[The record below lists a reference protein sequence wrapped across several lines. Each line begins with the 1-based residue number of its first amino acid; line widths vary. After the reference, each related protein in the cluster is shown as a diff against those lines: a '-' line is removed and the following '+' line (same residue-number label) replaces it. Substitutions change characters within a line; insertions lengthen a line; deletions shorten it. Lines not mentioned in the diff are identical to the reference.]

1 MTKRIRQI
9 SFYYLCLEEH
19 IYNKEKN
26 TTKIK
31 TLNNSEVEAEFQKV
45 YDSMLDL
52 DNGNKAKNVVTV
64 SNDYVIEISEYN
76 EHILYAKIGQQNNAS
91 TVALRDK
98 ETLETTGVPMTDTQL
113 LELFTFFMI
122 DFETGVVAY
131 VGLNGA
137 PKLSAIRGLF
147 DDVLLNFN
155 IHTKLS
161 IIMTDDVLNLLTKKD
176 IISKITLSVAVPDDE
191 ILSDVVGLPKNDF
204 DMLENVR
211 TKTATYKLVAQRN
224 KNILKSNSKLIDL
237 ITYIMEKFGD
247 NLKGIHVNA
256 KNIGESTQTYDLL
269 NYKFTKKVNI
279 NEHNGYYYSEQELI
293 EILRKTYNNNK
304 NDLLKYI
311 NEL

>member
-98 ETLETTGVPMTDTQL
+98 ETLEATGVPMTDTQL

-237 ITYIMEKFGD
+237 ITYIREKFGD

>member
-237 ITYIMEKFGD
+237 ITYIREKFGD

>member
-98 ETLETTGVPMTDTQL
+98 ETLETTGVPMTATQL

-122 DFETGVVAY
+122 DFETGVIAY

-161 IIMTDDVLNLLTKKD
+161 IIMTDDVLDLLTKKD

-224 KNILKSNSKLIDL
+224 KNILKSNSKFIDL
-237 ITYIMEKFGD
+237 ITSIREKFGD

-269 NYKFTKKVNI
+269 NYNFTKKVNI
-279 NEHNGYYYSEQELI
+279 NEHKGYYYSEQELI